1 MSAGN
6 KGQGNTTSLA
16 ITYPKRRNS
25 SPAFLWPPRQAN
37 YSFPETH
44 YLDQGKSMKW
54 EHRIVC
60 RHKLSISNPN
70 LKTATLKHL
79 NSGYLVSDLSGGIS
93 HGSGIGGVSQSAS
106 GSQLVTVR
114 EPTQVCEIS
123 PPESRH

>member
-16 ITYPKRRNS
+16 ITYPRQRNS
-25 SPAFLWPPRQAN
+25 TPAFLWPPRQAN

-44 YLDQGKSMKW
+44 SLDQGKCMKW
-54 EHRIVC
+54 EHNIVC
-60 RHKLSISNPN
+60 WHELSISNPN
-70 LKTATLKHL
+70 LKTATLKNL

-93 HGSGIGGVSQSAS
+93 HVSGIRGVSQSAS

-123 PPESRH
+123 PPESKH